1 MPKTMYNRGGEKKR
15 THEQCNGG
23 KTEVSVEVVICIILH
38 ITFTSV
44 YETQP
49 NSCQSSL
56 TYSDSLPQLS
66 EPQHKMNWHKC
77 LWKWNIRLEGS
88 VASAALYGNHVLKSD
103 RPCLKRSIWWSV
115 PIACKSYRRI
125 AQFYPLKHVL
135 LLFSLLTRRT
145 QYGRCRNS

>member
-1 MPKTMYNRGGEKKR
+1 MCNREDGKKKR
-15 THEQCNGG
+15 THTHKHCSGG
-23 KTEVSVEVVICIILH
+23 KTEVSVKVVICIILH

-49 NSCQSSL
+49 NSCRSSL

-103 RPCLKRSIWWSV
+103 PSLSEEEHLMERSHDMQVI
-115 PIACKSYRRI
+115 
-125 AQFYPLKHVL
+125 
-135 LLFSLLTRRT
+135 
-145 QYGRCRNS
+145 

>member
-1 MPKTMYNRGGEKKR
+1 MSHILMYQMLAWKWTGALCIQHCKYVLMPKTMCNRENKKKKNK
-15 THEQCNGG
+15 HCSGG
-23 KTEVSVEVVICIILH
+23 KTEVSVKVVICIILH

-44 YETQP
+44 YETQL
-49 NSCQSSL
+49 NSCRSSL

-103 RPCLKRSIWWSV
+103 PSLSEEEHLMERSHGMQVI
-115 PIACKSYRRI
+115 
-125 AQFYPLKHVL
+125 
-135 LLFSLLTRRT
+135 
-145 QYGRCRNS
+145 

>member
-1 MPKTMYNRGGEKKR
+1 MPKTMCNREDEKK
-15 THEQCNGG
+15 
-23 KTEVSVEVVICIILH
+23 KTSTAVEVKQVSVKVVICIILH

-49 NSCQSSL
+49 NSCRSSL

-88 VASAALYGNHVLKSD
+88 VASTALYGNHVLKSD
-103 RPCLKRSIWWSV
+103 PSLSEEEHLMERSHGMQVI
-115 PIACKSYRRI
+115 
-125 AQFYPLKHVL
+125 
-135 LLFSLLTRRT
+135 
-145 QYGRCRNS
+145 